1 MTGSTQTA
9 CAAAQASAPPDTPGW
24 LVESLSDY
32 FGIAAH
38 CPEPSQLEFNIAGH
52 SIRFCFAAPELAR
65 QLTRA
70 LDHLRTPLSASPD
83 CIVSVWEGGTS
94 TRFPS
99 LILKAYLTALE
110 CSWWDFTNS
119 RGELLEINS
128 PPLMAAFYPG
138 TSGLSLL
145 DTKTGQGFYWKTKDA
160 EIPYYEAGS
169 PFRTLLHWWLRAKG
183 IQFIHGAA
191 VGISTGAVLLVGKG
205 GSGKSTSAM
214 ASIDAGLQY
223 AGDDYCAVGLSPTPA
238 VYSVYNTCKL
248 VGDED
253 IARFPGLAERVWN
266 RVRGPEDKAT
276 FFLHEHWP
284 ERVAVSLPL
293 KAILVPRISG
303 KKDTSIR
310 PAGGMEALSAMAPG
324 TMAQLP
330 SSDGQ
335 DLKFMSAAV
344 KQLPSFVIEVGTDLP
359 QIPAAIVQ
367 LLEGLP

>member
-1 MTGSTQTA
+1 VTESTQID
-9 CAAAQASAPPDTPGW
+9 CATPAWAPTDAPAWLAQ
-24 LVESLSDY
+24 SLRDY
-32 FGIAAH
+32 SRIALRS
-38 CPEPSQLEFNIAGH
+38 PEPCQLEFNIAGH

-70 LDHLRTPLSASPD
+70 IDHLRTPLSASPN
-83 CIVSVWEGGTS
+83 CTIAVWEGTTS
-94 TRFPS
+94 TRYPS

-110 CSWWDFTNS
+110 CSWWDFTNP
-119 RGELLEINS
+119 RGELLEINT
-128 PPLMAAFYPG
+128 PPLMAAYHPG
-138 TSGLSLL
+138 TCGLSLL
-145 DTKTGQGFYWKTKDA
+145 DTESGQGFYWKPANA

-169 PFRTLLHWWLRAKG
+169 PFRTLLHWWFRAKG

-191 VGISTGAVLLVGKG
+191 VGTPTGGVLLVGKG
-205 GSGKSTSAM
+205 GSGKSTSAL
-214 ASIDAGLQY
+214 ASINWGLQY

-238 VYSVYNTCKL
+238 VYSLYNTCKL

-266 RVRGPEDKAT
+266 PVRGPEDKAT
-276 FFLHEHWP
+276 FFLNEYWP
-284 ERVAVSLPL
+284 ERVAASLPL

-310 PAGGMEALSAMAPG
+310 PASGMEALSAMAPG

-335 DLKFMSAAV
+335 DLKFMSTAV

-359 QIPAAIVQ
+359 QIPAAIVK